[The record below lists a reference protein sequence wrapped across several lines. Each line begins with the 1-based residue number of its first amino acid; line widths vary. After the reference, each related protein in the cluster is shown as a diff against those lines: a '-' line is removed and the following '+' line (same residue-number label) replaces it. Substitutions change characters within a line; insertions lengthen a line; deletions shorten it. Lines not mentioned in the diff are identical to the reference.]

1 MSAACSHEKVQSTLA
16 PSYCSTS
23 RSLQQ
28 ILDGP
33 IVDSRRKI
41 VKLPYL
47 VMNEPALVEDLV
59 VYDKTPNEANM

>member
-1 MSAACSHEKVQSTLA
+1 MKVQPTLA
-16 PSYCSTS
+16 PSCCSTS

-41 VKLPYL
+41 IMIPYL
-47 VMNEPALVEDLV
+47 VMNEPALVEGLV
-59 VYDKTPNEANM
+59 VYDKTTNEANM